1 MDYLNRI
8 REMLEHELEQKA
20 MIPELDMKSLE
31 CIDILLHAM
40 KSIVTIDA
48 MENGGSSGYSGMDGQ
63 NPYGGNPYSNAD
75 GGSYG
80 GGSYGGGSYRMSR
93 AGYARGDEKENLIRM
108 MEQAM
113 NQAPDQKTRSVIQ
126 NALANLRR

>member
-1 MDYLNRI
+1 MDYLHRL
-8 REMLEHELEQKA
+8 REMLEHELEQKS

-48 MENGGSSGYSGMDGQ
+48 MENGGGYSQMDGQ
-63 NPYGGNPYSNAD
+63 NPYNGNPYSNN
-75 GGSYG
+75 SY
-80 GGSYGGGSYRMSR
+80 YDGGSYRMSR
-93 AGYARGDEKENLIRM
+93 SGGYSRGDDRESLVRM